1 MPPNEVRAPESTDP
15 LALRREDLV
24 GLASAYKRESR
35 GRRTF
40 VGVMTAMGFLLLGP
54 LLLLLGQSEGWRLL
68 EAVGLPLS
76 WALFAGSFALVMRRE
91 RRIRARYEIRC
102 PQCDASLLGGPGRPG
117 GVTHAELAIATGCCP
132 SCGAQILAP

>member
-1 MPPNEVRAPESTDP
+1 MSPNDVSPLTSTDP

-24 GLASAYKRESR
+24 GLVAAYRQESR

-40 VGVMTAMGFLLLGP
+40 AGVMTAMGFLALGP
-54 LLLLLGQSEGWRLL
+54 LLLLLGQSEGWPLL
-68 EAVGLPLS
+68 QAVGLPLS
-76 WALFAGSFALVMRRE
+76 WALFAGSFALFVRRD

-102 PQCDASLLGGPGRPG
+102 PQCDASLLGGPGRRG
-117 GVTHAELAIATGCCP
+117 EVTHAELAIATGCCP

>member
-1 MPPNEVRAPESTDP
+1 MSPNDVSPLTSTDP

-35 GRRTF
+35 GRRAF
-40 VGVMTAMGFLLLGP
+40 ASAMIVMGCLALGP
-54 LLLLLGQSEGWRLL
+54 LLLGLGQYEGWSLL

-76 WALFAGSFALVMRRE
+76 WALSAGSFALFVRRE

-102 PQCDASLLGGPGRPG
+102 PQCDASLLGGPGRRG
-117 GVTHAELAIATGCCP
+117 EVTHAELAIATGCCP

>member
-1 MPPNEVRAPESTDP
+1 MSPNDVSSAAPTDP

-40 VGVMTAMGFLLLGP
+40 AGVMTAMGCLALGP
-54 LLLLLGQSEGWRLL
+54 LLLLLGQYEEWSLL
-68 EAVGLPLS
+68 QAVGLPLS
-76 WALFAGSFALVMRRE
+76 WALCAGSLALVVRRE
-91 RRIRARYEIRC
+91 RRIRARYEIHC
-102 PQCDASLLGGPGRPG
+102 PQCDASLLGGPGQRG
-117 GVTHAELAIATGCCP
+117 EVSRAELAIATGCCP

>member
-1 MPPNEVRAPESTDP
+1 VSPLASTDP

-35 GRRTF
+35 GRRSF
-40 VGVMTAMGFLLLGP
+40 VGVITAMGCLLLGP
-54 LLLLLGQSEGWRLL
+54 LLALFGQNQGWSLAL
-68 EAVGLPLS
+68 QVSFLPLS
-76 WALFAGSFALVMRRE
+76 WALFAGSFALFVRRD

-102 PQCDASLLGGPGRPG
+102 PQCDASLLGGPGRRG
-117 GVTHAELAIATGCCP
+117 EVTHAELAIATGCCP